1 MAEHNITVNVDPA
14 SEEVTVNVPGTLIVG
29 PATLWGQILGTLAN
43 QLDLQAALDAKQPL
57 DSDLTTIAGLT
68 ATTDNFLVAVAN
80 AWASR
85 TPAQVKATLD
95 LEIGVD
101 VQAYDAELA
110 AIAALTS
117 AADRLP
123 YFTGL
128 GAAAL
133 ATFTAAART
142 LLAHATTQAQI
153 DALLAASG
161 ALAQGDIFYHNGT
174 NVVRLAAGTANYL
187 FKTGGAGAN
196 PSWAESPLAL
206 NDFTGFR
213 MSNGSDVTNDIG
225 ITAGKCRDSTDTV
238 NITGTA
244 MTKQLDVG
252 WAPGSAAGM
261 RNSAA
266 AITNTTYHIYAVSK
280 ADGTQDYYA
289 HTSLTIATVIT
300 ALQAESG
307 GTDYLYARRIGS
319 IVRASSTI
327 LAFTQD
333 GSGPRREYALVTPV
347 QDIDTSALTT
357 SRSTLTLGSVPTGL
371 RLRAKLRMASSHAAA
386 GTIMLVQDLS
396 ETDAAPSLTASPLF
410 TMIVIINGGL
420 VHGHC
425 ELFTNTSAQI
435 AARSSA
441 SSTTFRAET
450 LGWVD
455 DLSL

>member
-1 MAEHNITVNVDPA
+1 MAEHNITVNVDPS

-57 DSDLTTIAGLT
+57 DADLTIWAGLTPSANAQSLVTAANYAAMKSLLSLNLVENTALSTWAGSTNIVTLGTIATGVWSGTTIAVARGGT
-68 ATTDNFLVAVAN
+68 GQTT
-80 AWASR
+80 
-85 TPAQVKATLD
+85 
-95 LEIGVD
+95 
-101 VQAYDAELA
+101 VQA
-110 AIAALTS
+110 AINA
-117 AADRLP
+117 
-123 YFTGL
+123 FM
-128 GAAAL
+128 
-133 ATFTAAART
+133 
-142 LLAHATTQAQI
+142 
-153 DALLAASG
+153 AASG
-161 ALAQGDIFYHNGT
+161 ALSQGDVFYYNG
-174 NVVRLAAGTANYL
+174 NDVVRLAAGTANYL

-225 ITAGKCRDSTDTV
+225 ITAGKCRDSTDAV

-289 HTSLTIATVIT
+289 HTSLTVATVIT

>member
-1 MAEHNITVNVDPA
+1 MAEHNITVNVDPS

-57 DSDLTTIAGLT
+57 DADLTIWAGLTPSANAQSLVTAANYAAMKSLLSLNLVENTALSTWAGSTNIVTLGTIATGVWSGTTIAVARGGT
-68 ATTDNFLVAVAN
+68 GQTT
-80 AWASR
+80 
-85 TPAQVKATLD
+85 
-95 LEIGVD
+95 
-101 VQAYDAELA
+101 VQA
-110 AIAALTS
+110 AINA
-117 AADRLP
+117 
-123 YFTGL
+123 FM
-128 GAAAL
+128 
-133 ATFTAAART
+133 
-142 LLAHATTQAQI
+142 
-153 DALLAASG
+153 AASG
-161 ALAQGDIFYHNGT
+161 ALSQGDVFYYNG
-174 NVVRLAAGTANYL
+174 NDVVRLAAGTANYL

>member
-1 MAEHNITVNVDPA
+1 MPDEITINIDPA

-43 QLDLQAALDAKQPL
+43 QVDLQAALDAKQPL
-57 DSDLTTIAGLT
+57 DADLTIWAGLTPSANAQSLVTAANYAAMKSLLSLNLVENTALSTWAGSTNIVTLGTIATGVWSGTTIAVARGGT
-68 ATTDNFLVAVAN
+68 GQTT
-80 AWASR
+80 
-85 TPAQVKATLD
+85 
-95 LEIGVD
+95 
-101 VQAYDAELA
+101 VQA
-110 AIAALTS
+110 AINA
-117 AADRLP
+117 
-123 YFTGL
+123 FM
-128 GAAAL
+128 
-133 ATFTAAART
+133 
-142 LLAHATTQAQI
+142 
-153 DALLAASG
+153 AASG
-161 ALAQGDIFYHNGT
+161 ALSQGDVFYYNG
-174 NVVRLAAGTANYL
+174 NDVVRLAAGTANYL

-225 ITAGKCRDSTDTV
+225 ITAGKCRDSTDAV

-289 HTSLTIATVIT
+289 HTSLTVATVIT